1 VERKVIMWVYD
12 GEEWTEEGGSSGE
25 RKPEPALPLFGEMMP
40 ELQVIEIE
48 YVPTKPRT
56 NYIPVPLP

>member
-1 VERKVIMWVYD
+1 MWVYD
-12 GEEWTEEGGSSGE
+12 GEEWTEEGGGSSSHG
-25 RKPEPALPLFGEMMP
+25 RKPETALPTYDEMMP

-48 YVPTKPRT
+48 HVPTAPRT